1 MVEGFTDNALTVLR
15 KRYLAVIDGK
25 QETVDELIKRVSMG
39 NVEYENELIRP
50 LRFLPNSPTI
60 FNLDVPGGGTL
71 SACFKFDVADTM
83 VDDKTLSGI
92 MDTATKAA
100 LVTKWGGG
108 VGYYVGGL
116 RPEGAL
122 VNSTHGKAMGPLAVL
137 RFYNAMGSMLTQS
150 GKREAAQMGI
160 LDCEHPDLR
169 SFIHMKDDDP
179 QGLHTF
185 NISVAITD
193 KFMNHALNFPK
204 SKENVLLKEM
214 ADSAWRTG
222 DPGVYY
228 VDTAERYNPTP
239 WLGRLSGTNPCGE
252 VPLLNNEPCN
262 LGSINL
268 GKFYDGKG
276 VDYKSLG
283 TVTRLATRYLD
294 DVLDHNHFPVPDITA
309 AAMLTRKLGLGV
321 CGWADLL
328 ALMHVPYASNEAV
341 YLLDEIM
348 GFIRRIADEE
358 SLALGREK
366 GIAPC
371 FIGKGIGYRN
381 ATRLCIAPTGT
392 ISILM
397 GASSGIEPHFLR
409 EWQRRMGDGTILTER
424 IPVLDRVG
432 DFLPQTAMEI
442 PWEWHVKHQAVTQKH
457 VDLAVSK
464 TINMRNDAT
473 VDDVYNAYVEM
484 WRQGA
489 KGGTVYRDGCRDVQ
503 VLSKIEHSDAVAYE
517 VTEVC
522 PDCQGTLS
530 HSEGCSTC
538 LDCGYSY
545 CSV

>member
-1 MVEGFTDNALTVLR
+1 
-15 KRYLAVIDGK
+15 
-25 QETVDELIKRVSMG
+25 MG
-39 NVEYENELIRP
+39 NEEYEHKLIRP
-50 LRFLPNSPTI
+50 LVFLPNSPTL
-60 FNLDVPGGGTL
+60 FNIDVPGGGTL
-71 SACFKFDVADTM
+71 SACFKFDVSDTM
-83 VDDKTLSGI
+83 VDANTGSGI

-100 LVTKWGGG
+100 MVTKWGGG

-150 GKREAAQMGI
+150 GKRDAAQMGI
-160 LDCEHPDLR
+160 LDCDHPDVR
-169 SFIHMKDDDP
+169 DFIHMKDDDP
-179 QGLHTF
+179 QALATF

-193 KFMNHALNFPK
+193 KFMEKALAHPH
-204 SKENVLLKEM
+204 SRENKLLREM

-222 DPGVYY
+222 DPGVYF
-228 VDTAERYNPTP
+228 VDAAERANPTP
-239 WLGRLSGTNPCGE
+239 WLGRLTGTNPCGE

-268 GKFYDGKG
+268 GKFYNVNSKG
-276 VDYKSLG
+276 IDYNRLG
-283 TVTRLATRYLD
+283 PIVRLATRYLD

-309 AAMLTRKLGLGV
+309 AAFNTRKLGLGV

-328 ALMHVPYASNEAV
+328 ALMRVPYASGEAV
-341 YLLDEIM
+341 YLLDEVM
-348 GFIRRIADEE
+348 GFIKRIADEE

-366 GIAPC
+366 GRAPC
-371 FIGKGIGYRN
+371 FEGTSVEYRN

-409 EWQRRMGDGTILTER
+409 EWSRRMGDGTVLMER
-424 IPVLDRVG
+424 ISVLDKVG

-442 PWEWHVKHQAVTQKH
+442 PWEWHVKHAATAQNH

-464 TINMRNDAT
+464 TINMRNEAT
-473 VDDVYNAYVEM
+473 VDEVYNAYIEM
-484 WRQGA
+484 WKQGA
-489 KGGTVYRDGCRDVQ
+489 KGGTIYRDGCRDVQ
-503 VLSKIEHSDAVAYE
+503 VLSKIEPSNAVAYE
-517 VTEVC
+517 VSEVC
-522 PDCQGTLS
+522 PECNGVLQ
-530 HSEGCSTC
+530 HQEGCSTC

-545 CSV
+545 CAV